1 MACLRATL
9 NGAEPA
15 VPGGEPVDPNLVLN
29 RLLRLVKFD
38 ASVYDEVRD
47 DQRELIP
54 AIVIAVVASI
64 LAGFGAFLW
73 WQTVPDISK
82 GPDNQFLNTVVLGS
96 IFLVL
101 LYGVATMVVYVMLV
115 QMFRVSVDL
124 QSLVRAMGY
133 AAWPLALSVLM
144 FIPII
149 FPVFTLVPLMLL
161 FVTMIYAAQSASGA
175 DSRQVILACLAGL
188 TVMVFVLGLIALS
201 ADALVDVPMGAGQFG
216 ILFDFNN

>member
-1 MACLRATL
+1 
-9 NGAEPA
+9 
-15 VPGGEPVDPNLVLN
+15 VDPNLVLN
-29 RLLRLVKFD
+29 RLLRLVQFD

-54 AIVIAVVASI
+54 AAVIAVVAAF

-73 WQTVPDISK
+73 WKTVPDLGT
-82 GPDNQFLNTVVLGS
+82 GPDGEFVNTFVLGS
-96 IFLVL
+96 LFMIL
-101 LYGVATMVVYVMLV
+101 LYGVAALVVYLILV
-115 QMFRVSVDL
+115 QAFRATVDL
-124 QSLVRAMGY
+124 QSLARVMGY

-144 FIPII
+144 FIPIL
-149 FPVFTLVPLMLL
+149 FPVFTLVPLALL

-201 ADALVDVPMGAGQFG
+201 AGTNDAPMGAGQFG
-216 ILFDFNN
+216 ILFDFNY